1 MRFRNEGYVLFSL
14 KKLNMYSAD
23 FFQDNMLFMAYV
35 QSLPFNKAM
44 VDIA

>member
-1 MRFRNEGYVLFSL
+1 MKDKSCLVS